1 MPDLIIRPLCA
12 QDGGAA
18 AEVFFDA
25 VQRGTTQHYSA
36 RERNAWAGTAP
47 NPAAWQ
53 KRLATLRGF
62 AAEREGEL
70 LGFMTLDETG
80 YIDLAFVRSDQ
91 AGQGIGR
98 ALYAAVEQQLRA
110 EGASLLTVEA
120 SKTARGFFERLGWQV
135 QTEQV
140 VQKQG
145 VDLTNYKMV
154 KRLAP

>member
-1 MPDLIIRPLCA
+1 
-12 QDGGAA
+12 
-18 AEVFFDA
+18 
-25 VQRGTTQHYSA
+25 
-36 RERNAWAGTAP
+36 
-47 NPAAWQ
+47 
-53 KRLATLRGF
+53 
-62 AAEREGEL
+62 
-70 LGFMTLDETG
+70 
-80 YIDLAFVRSDQ
+80 VRSDQ